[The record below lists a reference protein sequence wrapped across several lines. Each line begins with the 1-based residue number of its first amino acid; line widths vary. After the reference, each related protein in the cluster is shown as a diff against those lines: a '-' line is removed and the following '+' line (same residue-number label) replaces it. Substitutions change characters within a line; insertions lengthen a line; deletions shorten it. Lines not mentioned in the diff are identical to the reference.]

1 MENMENY
8 LDHPLKVMKERL
20 WLDERCAT
28 DVYREQCDKAVFN
41 EPEDSLEES
50 TSDEI
55 ETSEE
60 KGAFETLNEKL

>member
-1 MENMENY
+1 
-8 LDHPLKVMKERL
+8 MKERL